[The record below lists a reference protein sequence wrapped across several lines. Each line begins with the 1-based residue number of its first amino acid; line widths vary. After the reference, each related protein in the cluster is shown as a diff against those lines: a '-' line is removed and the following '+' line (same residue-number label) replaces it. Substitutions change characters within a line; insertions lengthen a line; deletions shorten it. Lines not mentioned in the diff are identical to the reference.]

1 MSQQDADGRR
11 IKQEAHASRRVKR
24 ERTEIATLADDDNDE
39 VTIVESRS
47 RKRPRGEPEVIVL
60 D

>member
-1 MSQQDADGRR
+1 MSQRDADGRR
-11 IKQEAHASRRVKR
+11 VKQETHASRRVKR
-24 ERTEIATLADDDNDE
+24 ERTETAALADENDDE
-39 VTIVESRS
+39 VIIVESRC